1 MNETL
6 TLQRFH
12 PVRHFATKVAD
23 SERLRGVFADAETTG
38 LDPEVDKIIQL
49 SIVPFT
55 FSREGLVCTTEEAF
69 IQYEDP
75 GVPLSPEI
83 QRLTGIHDDQLAGQK
98 FSEVLTSTMLENPA
112 IVICHNAEFDRPFLE
127 RRFPIFETLR
137 FGCSMRDVP
146 WEEMGETCLKL
157 EWLAF
162 KRLGVFYD
170 AHRADTDCYVGIS
183 LLAGQLGGSGHTGLE
198 AVLSAARKSYW
209 RVYALG
215 APYHTRHTLK
225 TRGYRW
231 SDGED
236 GQPKAWYVDVEAG
249 LRGDEEKWLSQEV
262 FAHPAAYPFDARK
275 RFSHRIG
282 K

>member
-1 MNETL
+1 MSETL
-6 TLQRFH
+6 TLERFS
-12 PVRHFATKVAD
+12 PVRHYATTVKD
-23 SERLRGVFADAETTG
+23 FERLRGVFIDTETTG

-55 FSREGLVCTTEEAF
+55 FSKEGVICTTDDAF

-83 QRLTGIHDDQLAGQK
+83 QRLTGLTDSQLLGHK
-98 FSEVLTSTMLENPA
+98 FSEVLTSTMLEDPA

-146 WEEMGETCLKL
+146 WEELGETCLKL

-162 KRLGVFYD
+162 KRLAVFYD
-170 AHRADTDCYVGIS
+170 AHRADTDCYVGID
-183 LLAGQLGGSGHTGLE
+183 LLAQRTESGQTGLAYVLDAARAAWVRLYACNTPYDSRYLLKKRRYHWNDGENGEPRSWWKDMRSSVATEEAHWIVKDLGG
-198 AVLSAARKSYW
+198 
-209 RVYALG
+209 
-215 APYHTRHTLK
+215 
-225 TRGYRW
+225 
-231 SDGED
+231 
-236 GQPKAWYVDVEAG
+236 YVDY
-249 LRGDEEKWLSQEV
+249 R
-262 FAHPAAYPFDARK
+262 PFGPK
-275 RFSHRIG
+275 LRFSARIG